1 MQLFLDTASIDDIER
16 LKPLGLVQGVT
27 TNPALLAREGG
38 SALQQLEAIAAR
50 VEGPVSAQVTQDGAK
65 EMIAQGRALADVAP
79 NVIVKV
85 PAHAAGLEAARALSD
100 RGVDCNVTL
109 AFDAAQAIPFAT
121 VPVAYV
127 SLILGRVEDFGLPSG
142 ERVRSAARLLER
154 IGSRTKLLVAS
165 LRNPAHL
172 RVAVEG
178 GADVVTVPPSTWDLL
193 FANPLTA
200 TGASD
205 FERAWT
211 ALPEPLRRAYDELAD
226 A

>member
-85 PAHAAGLEAARALSD
+85 PAHAAGLEAARALSE

-165 LRNPAHL
+165 LRTPAHL
-172 RVAVEG
+172 RVAG
-178 GADVVTVPPSTWDLL
+178 LDGLRGPRHLQR
-193 FANPLTA
+193 
-200 TGASD
+200 GH
-205 FERAWT
+205 RAGH
-211 ALPEPLRRAYDELAD
+211 LHLRRRVPRSGQRRRVYADLCRGGLGLRSLWEL
-226 A
+226 